1 MFMLVADVVK
11 KTVQGV
17 FNIFVYPVR
26 ILYFHGPGLMGYG
39 FLEGRNKDTICYE
52 MTGVKSE
59 FWSTSFQAMEECEI
73 LIEKKFNAF
82 VIGLSTIL
90 TLYIILSNLYLIS
103 IRYYISR
110 PLTAEIEKKI
120 ESSILNIKKNQHI
133 Q

>member
-1 MFMLVADVVK
+1 MFRLVSEIIEK
-11 KTVQGV
+11 SIQGL
-17 FNIFVYPVR
+17 FNIFVYPLR

-39 FLEGRNKDTICYE
+39 FLEGRNKESICYE

-73 LIEKKFNAF
+73 LIEKKFYAF

-90 TLYIILSNLYLIS
+90 TLGIILSNLYLIS

-110 PLTAEIEKKI
+110 PLTAIIEQKI
-120 ESSILNIKKNQHI
+120 ESSFLNIKKHQHT
-133 Q
+133 